1 MNSVSVDM
9 EVEILTAS
17 GPATYRCSISW
28 EKPPPLEHIEGHMRT
43 LMKAL
48 DEQAFAGTGEDDEE
62 ETA

>member
-9 EVEILTAS
+9 EVEVLTGT

-43 LMKAL
+43 LLKAL
-48 DEQAFAGTGEDDEE
+48 DDQAFASSEDDEE